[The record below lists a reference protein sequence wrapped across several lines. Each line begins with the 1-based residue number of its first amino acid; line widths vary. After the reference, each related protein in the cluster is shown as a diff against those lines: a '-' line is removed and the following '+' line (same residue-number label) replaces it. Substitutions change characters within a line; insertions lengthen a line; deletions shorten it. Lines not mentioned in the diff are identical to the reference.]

1 MNIYINPASKDWHRL
16 SERNIPNDPEVDRAV
31 RGIIESVCND
41 GDEALRRMAHDF
53 DHTDISSFEVS
64 AEEIAIACETVSP
77 QVKEAIL
84 NAKRNVA
91 LFHAAQMPK
100 EVEVETMPGVK
111 CVQRPVAIDRVGLYI
126 PGGQAPLFSTV
137 LMLAVPAKIA
147 GCREVILCTPQSHN
161 RPIAPEI
168 LYAASIC
175 GVDRIFRIGGAQ
187 AIAAMAYGTESI
199 PKVDKI
205 FGPGNRFVT
214 KAKQQ
219 LSLVVAI
226 DMPAGPSEVLIMAD
240 HTASPTF
247 VAADMLS
254 QAEHGSDSQAM
265 LVCSNEKI
273 AYTVRAE
280 IERLSA
286 QLSRSTSVENSL
298 SHSRLMV
305 FNSIDDMI
313 GFVNIY
319 APEHLIIS
327 MENPW
332 KIAESVRAAGSV
344 FIGNY
349 SPESA
354 GDYAS
359 GTNHTLPTGG
369 WARSFS
375 GVNID
380 SFIRKITFQELTRDG
395 LESLATTIITM
406 ADAEGLDAHA
416 LAVKV
421 RIQ

>member
-1 MNIYINPASKDWHRL
+1 
-16 SERNIPNDPEVDRAV
+16 
-31 RGIIESVCND
+31 
-41 GDEALRRMAHDF
+41 
-53 DHTDISSFEVS
+53 
-64 AEEIAIACETVSP
+64 
-77 QVKEAIL
+77 
-84 NAKRNVA
+84 
-91 LFHAAQMPK
+91 
-100 EVEVETMPGVK
+100 
-111 CVQRPVAIDRVGLYI
+111 
-126 PGGQAPLFSTV
+126 
-137 LMLAVPAKIA
+137 
-147 GCREVILCTPQSHN
+147 
-161 RPIAPEI
+161 
-168 LYAASIC
+168 
-175 GVDRIFRIGGAQ
+175 
-187 AIAAMAYGTESI
+187 
-199 PKVDKI
+199 
-205 FGPGNRFVT
+205 
-214 KAKQQ
+214 
-219 LSLVVAI
+219 
-226 DMPAGPSEVLIMAD
+226 
-240 HTASPTF
+240 
-247 VAADMLS
+247 
-254 QAEHGSDSQAM
+254 M